1 MTFRLAFGE
10 KSFDQLR
17 GIARSRFF
25 QRTGSGFDH
34 IGEGEE
40 RGFWR
45 LGNRSRVTER
55 GFANGGDIFITK
67 AEDFASRA
75 GIFFMLEGALIKVPD
90 EGSAMVFA
98 DCFAN
103 SSGQTMVSGECESLF
118 DVG

>member
-10 KSFDQLR
+10 KPFDQLR

-40 RGFWR
+40 SGFWR

-55 GFANGGDIFITK
+55 GLADWGDIFITK

-75 GIFFMLEGALIKVPD
+75 GIFFMLEGALIEVPD
-90 EGSAMVFA
+90 KGGAVVFA
-98 DCFAN
+98 DGFAN
-103 SSGQTMVSGECESLF
+103 SAG
-118 DVG
+118 

>member
-55 GFANGGDIFITK
+55 GLADGGISSSRRRRILPPVR
-67 AEDFASRA
+67 ASFSCWRA
-75 GIFFMLEGALIKVPD
+75 R
-90 EGSAMVFA
+90 
-98 DCFAN
+98 
-103 SSGQTMVSGECESLF
+103 
-118 DVG
+118 

>member
-45 LGNRSRVTER
+45 LGNRS
-55 GFANGGDIFITK
+55 
-67 AEDFASRA
+67 
-75 GIFFMLEGALIKVPD
+75 
-90 EGSAMVFA
+90 
-98 DCFAN
+98 
-103 SSGQTMVSGECESLF
+103 
-118 DVG
+118 